1 MSNSTSCYVKMIR
14 EICREENISLESF
27 GGDWVFRLERGDK
40 EGYILGYQFGLNLA
54 VAQQICADKSAASEV
69 MKAHGIPHV
78 PHHCFMTPEKLKYI
92 DKEGNWEEMLSV
104 FRMYGDVV
112 VKDNQGTGGEL
123 VYRVRSVDRLEQAAQ
138 EIFRTCQ
145 SLAISPYVE
154 IEKEYRV
161 ILLDGEIQ
169 LVFHKLRDF
178 VTGDGRSTLRQL
190 YAGHLM
196 GGGAQASIPAEK
208 LEKILP
214 DGQRHYLNWKHN
226 LGQGARAV
234 VEEDPAVTGPA
245 VALALRAARLFGLRF
260 ASVDVI
266 RCSEGLQVLEINPGV
281 MMENL
286 ASSSQELY
294 RKAKEIYRRAVLK
307 MLS

>member
-1 MSNSTSCYVKMIR
+1 M
-14 EICREENISLESF
+14 
-27 GGDWVFRLERGDK
+27 
-40 EGYILGYQFGLNLA
+40 
-54 VAQQICADKSAASEV
+54 
-69 MKAHGIPHV
+69 
-78 PHHCFMTPEKLKYI
+78 
-92 DKEGNWEEMLSV
+92 
-104 FRMYGDVV
+104 
-112 VKDNQGTGGEL
+112 
-123 VYRVRSVDRLEQAAQ
+123 
-138 EIFRTCQ
+138 
-145 SLAISPYVE
+145 
-154 IEKEYRV
+154 

-196 GGGAQASIPAEK
+196 GGGAQASIPAGK

-214 DGQRHYLNWKHN
+214 DGQRYYLNWKHN

-266 RCSEGLQVLEINPGV
+266 RCSEGLQVLEINPDVYKRQGSCTPGQTV
-281 MMENL
+281 KVLLPCPAGLALWIEDTKTVSQMEEGTEGIFMPVRYDETDVWKEGDGALQLSDL
-286 ASSSQELY
+286 AEYGFLDGERYAFLEKEGKLIYADWAYPSLESSSGLEDV
-294 RKAKEIYRRAVLK
+294 EVLIARQ
-307 MLS
+307 LAEG